1 MFVSATNSLINECS
15 PNYIYL
21 SIGLMLV
28 YSLVEYIFKEMRLL
42 KEKVYVIESTA
53 NTTRALYFNLQKD
66 LNQKL
71 VELEA
76 NLIERLEH
84 DMEEVR
90 KTTIDVHNLSKN
102 IDRDMNEVRITNI
115 KVHDLEQKIDRD
127 IKLEIQSV
135 YNENQSILQKHNK
148 MLESQNETSYIMLGF
163 LDYKLNITTK
173 NKSVTVPMFINK
185 NSTNIINDMVNNYG
199 NCEVQYNI
207 ILSSL
212 EKFPLIK
219 NIELL
224 KLHMWGDIIDDNG
237 KIIWG
242 KSEDT
247 LAPGYDQVV
256 MYIKQI
262 GLKF

>member
-1 MFVSATNSLINECS
+1 MFVSADNSLINECS

-21 SIGLMLV
+21 SIGLLLV

-42 KEKVYVIESTA
+42 KEKVYTIEST
-53 NTTRALYFNLQKD
+53 TDSTRLLYYSLQKD

-76 NLIERLEH
+76 NLLERLEH
-84 DMEEVR
+84 NMEEVR
-90 KTTIDVHNLSKN
+90 NKNYNNMLDKNYNNLKKEISN
-102 IDRDMNEVRITNI
+102 
-115 KVHDLEQKIDRD
+115 
-127 IKLEIQSV
+127 IKLEIESV
-135 YNENQSILQKHNK
+135 YNENQKHNK
-148 MLESQNETSYIMLGF
+148 LLESQNETSYIMLGY
-163 LDYKLNITTK
+163 LDYKLDIASMRK
-173 NKSVTVPMFINK
+173 GIKVPMFINK
-185 NSTNIINDMVNNYG
+185 NSTNIINDMENNYS
-199 NCEVQYNI
+199 NCAVQYNI

-224 KLHMWGDIIDDNG
+224 KLHRWGDIIDDNG

-242 KSEDT
+242 KREDT
-247 LAPGYDQVV
+247 LAPGYDNVV
-256 MYIKQI
+256 MYVKQI

>member
-1 MFVSATNSLINECS
+1 MFVSAANSLINECS

-76 NLIERLEH
+76 NLIEKIEH

-90 KTTIDVHNLSKN
+90 NKNYDNMINNNYDNNNYDNLKKEIRN
-102 IDRDMNEVRITNI
+102 
-115 KVHDLEQKIDRD
+115 
-127 IKLEIQSV
+127 IKLEIESV
-135 YNENQSILQKHNK
+135 YNENQSIIQSIIQKK
-148 MLESQNETSYIMLGF
+148 KEETEFVLLGY

-185 NSTNIINDMVNNYG
+185 NSTNIITDMVNNYG

-256 MYIKQI
+256 MYVKQI

>member
-1 MFVSATNSLINECS
+1 MFVSAANSLINECS

-42 KEKVYVIESTA
+42 KEKVYVVESTA

-76 NLIERLEH
+76 NLIEKIEH

-90 KTTIDVHNLSKN
+90 NKNYDNVINNNYDNLKKEIRN
-102 IDRDMNEVRITNI
+102 
-115 KVHDLEQKIDRD
+115 

-163 LDYKLNITTK
+163 LDYKVNITTK

-247 LAPGYDQVV
+247 LAPGYDYVV
-256 MYIKQI
+256 MYVKQI

>member
-1 MFVSATNSLINECS
+1 MKQKRTMFASATNSLTNYCS

-42 KEKVYVIESTA
+42 KEKVFVIESTA

-71 VELEA
+71 IELEA

-90 KTTIDVHNLSKN
+90 NKNYDNVINKNYDNLKKEIRN
-102 IDRDMNEVRITNI
+102 
-115 KVHDLEQKIDRD
+115 

-135 YNENQSILQKHNK
+135 HNENKNHNK
-148 MLESQNETSYIMLGF
+148 LLENLDETSYIMLGY
-163 LDYKLNITTK
+163 LDYKLNITTT
-173 NKSVTVPMFINK
+173 NKSVIVPMFINK
-185 NSTNIINDMVNNYG
+185 NSTNIINDMVNIYS
-199 NCEVQYNI
+199 NCTAQYNI

-224 KLHMWGDIIDDNG
+224 KLHIWGDIIDDNG

-242 KSEDT
+242 KNEDT

>member
-1 MFVSATNSLINECS
+1 MFVSSANSLINECS

-76 NLIERLEH
+76 NLIEKIEH
-84 DMEEVR
+84 DMEEV
-90 KTTIDVHNLSKN
+90 KNKNYDNMINNNYNNLKKEIRN
-102 IDRDMNEVRITNI
+102 
-115 KVHDLEQKIDRD
+115 
-127 IKLEIQSV
+127 IKLEIESV
-135 YNENQSILQKHNK
+135 YNENQSIIQSIIQKK
-148 MLESQNETSYIMLGF
+148 KEETEFVLLGY

-247 LAPGYDQVV
+247 LAPGYDHVV
-256 MYIKQI
+256 MYVKQI

>member
-1 MFVSATNSLINECS
+1 MFVSSANSLINECS

-53 NTTRALYFNLQKD
+53 NTTRALYFSMQKD

-76 NLIERLEH
+76 NLIEKSEH
-84 DMEEVR
+84 DIEEVR
-90 KTTIDVHNLSKN
+90 NKNYDNVIKNNNVINNNYDNLKKE
-102 IDRDMNEVRITNI
+102 IRNI
-115 KVHDLEQKIDRD
+115 KLKIESVCHENEIILKKNNKLLE
-127 IKLEIQSV
+127 
-135 YNENQSILQKHNK
+135 
-148 MLESQNETSYIMLGF
+148 MLCDPNYIMLGY

-173 NKSVTVPMFINK
+173 NKSVTVPIFINK

-212 EKFPLIK
+212 EKFPLIE

-256 MYIKQI
+256 IYIKEI

>member
-1 MFVSATNSLINECS
+1 MFVSAANSLINECS

-76 NLIERLEH
+76 NLIEKSEH
-84 DMEEVR
+84 DMAELR
-90 KTTIDVHNLSKN
+90 NKNNDNIINNNYDNMINNNYNNLKKEISN
-102 IDRDMNEVRITNI
+102 
-115 KVHDLEQKIDRD
+115 L
-127 IKLEIQSV
+127 KLEIESV
-135 YNENQSILQKHNK
+135 YNENQSIIQKHNK
-148 MLESQNETSYIMLGF
+148 LLESQNETTYIMLGF
-163 LDYKLNITTK
+163 LDYKLNIASM
-173 NKSVTVPMFINK
+173 NKPIKVPMFINK
-185 NSTNIINDMVNNYG
+185 NSTNIINDMVNNY
-199 NCEVQYNI
+199 NNSNVQYNI

-224 KLHMWGDIIDDNG
+224 KLHMWGDIIDDNR

-247 LAPGYDQVV
+247 LAPGYDHVV

>member
-1 MFVSATNSLINECS
+1 
-15 PNYIYL
+15 
-21 SIGLMLV
+21 
-28 YSLVEYIFKEMRLL
+28 
-42 KEKVYVIESTA
+42 
-53 NTTRALYFNLQKD
+53 
-66 LNQKL
+66 
-71 VELEA
+71 
-76 NLIERLEH
+76 
-84 DMEEVR
+84 
-90 KTTIDVHNLSKN
+90 
-102 IDRDMNEVRITNI
+102 
-115 KVHDLEQKIDRD
+115 
-127 IKLEIQSV
+127 
-135 YNENQSILQKHNK
+135 
-148 MLESQNETSYIMLGF
+148 
-163 LDYKLNITTK
+163 
-173 NKSVTVPMFINK
+173 MFINK

>member
-1 MFVSATNSLINECS
+1 MFVSATNSLINEYS

-76 NLIERLEH
+76 NLIEKSEH
-84 DMEEVR
+84 DIEEVR
-90 KTTIDVHNLSKN
+90 NKNYNNVINNNYDNLKKEIKN
-102 IDRDMNEVRITNI
+102 IKLKIESVCDENEIILKKNNKLLDMLCDPN
-115 KVHDLEQKIDRD
+115 
-127 IKLEIQSV
+127 
-135 YNENQSILQKHNK
+135 
-148 MLESQNETSYIMLGF
+148 YIMLGY

-185 NSTNIINDMVNNYG
+185 NSKNIINDMVNNYS

-224 KLHMWGDIIDDNG
+224 KLHMLGDIIDDNG

-247 LAPGYDQVV
+247 LAPGYNQVV
-256 MYIKQI
+256 MYIKEI
-262 GLKF
+262 GLTF

>member
-1 MFVSATNSLINECS
+1 
-15 PNYIYL
+15 
-21 SIGLMLV
+21 MLV

-76 NLIERLEH
+76 NLIEKIEH
-84 DMEEVR
+84 DMEEV
-90 KTTIDVHNLSKN
+90 KNKNYDNMINNNYNNLKKEIRN
-102 IDRDMNEVRITNI
+102 
-115 KVHDLEQKIDRD
+115 
-127 IKLEIQSV
+127 IKLEIESV
-135 YNENQSILQKHNK
+135 YNENQSIIQSIIQKK
-148 MLESQNETSYIMLGF
+148 KEETEFVLLGY

-247 LAPGYDQVV
+247 LAPGYDHVV
-256 MYIKQI
+256 MYVKQI

>member
-1 MFVSATNSLINECS
+1 MKQSKTMFVSATNTLTNYCS

-76 NLIERLEH
+76 NLIEKSEH
-84 DMEEVR
+84 DIEEVR
-90 KTTIDVHNLSKN
+90 NKNYNNVINNNYDNLKKEIKN
-102 IDRDMNEVRITNI
+102 IKLKIESVCDENEIILKKNNKLLDMLCDPN
-115 KVHDLEQKIDRD
+115 
-127 IKLEIQSV
+127 
-135 YNENQSILQKHNK
+135 
-148 MLESQNETSYIMLGF
+148 YIMLGY

-185 NSTNIINDMVNNYG
+185 NSKNIINDMVNNYS

-224 KLHMWGDIIDDNG
+224 KLHMLGDIIDDNG

-247 LAPGYDQVV
+247 LAPGYNQVV
-256 MYIKQI
+256 MYIKEI
-262 GLKF
+262 GLTF

>member
-1 MFVSATNSLINECS
+1 MFVSAANSLINECS

-28 YSLVEYIFKEMRLL
+28 YSLVEYIFKEIRLL

-66 LNQKL
+66 LNQKI

-84 DMEEVR
+84 DMDEVR
-90 KTTIDVHNLSKN
+90 NKNYDNVINNNYDNLKKEIKN
-102 IDRDMNEVRITNI
+102 
-115 KVHDLEQKIDRD
+115 

-148 MLESQNETSYIMLGF
+148 MLESQNETNYIMLGF
-163 LDYKLNITTK
+163 LDYKVNITTK

-185 NSTNIINDMVNNYG
+185 NSTNIINDIVNNYG

-219 NIELL
+219 SVELL
-224 KLHMWGDIIDDNG
+224 KLHMFGDIIDDNG

-256 MYIKQI
+256 MYVKQI